1 MTELDQNS
9 LMWGYMVQLSG
20 NMWEDHSDVP
30 EQAQQRCYNPLLQWS
45 EDLWNDMLPR
55 MEAAGVNMALID
67 LGDAIQY
74 RSHPEIAVENA
85 WSIDKLKTELSRLR
99 ELGIEPLPK
108 LNFATT
114 HDAWMGPYSRLVSTP
129 KYYQVCH
136 DLIAE
141 VTELF
146 DGPRFFHIGMDEET
160 FQHQRAYQYVV
171 VRQGALYWHD
181 FHFYCDEVE
190 KAGPRPWI
198 WSDKYWHDPED
209 FVREMPASVLHSNWY
224 YGTLF
229 EDEPEERRQI
239 QVGAYREFEKLGYQQ
254 LPTGSNHSSDE
265 NFGLTVAYGRQ
276 QIAPE
281 RLIGFL
287 QTPWRRTIETV
298 RDHQL
303 NAIDQIGAARA
314 KWEQA

>member
-1 MTELDQNS
+1 MSEASQQP

-20 NMWEDHSDVP
+20 NMWEDHADLP
-30 EQAQQRCYNPLLQWS
+30 ERYQRRCYNPVLQWD
-45 EDLWNDMLPR
+45 EALWNDMLPR
-55 MEAAGVNMALID
+55 MEAAGVNAALID

-74 RSHPEIAVENA
+74 QSHPEIAVENA
-85 WSIDKLKTELSRLR
+85 WSTAKLKRELARLR
-99 ELGIEPLPK
+99 QTGIEPLPK

-114 HDAWMGPYSRLVSTP
+114 HDAWMGPYSRMVSTP
-129 KYYQVCH
+129 AYYQVCH

-141 VTELF
+141 VVELF

-181 FHFYCDEVE
+181 FHFYCGEIE
-190 KAGPRPWI
+190 QAGARPWI

-229 EDEPEERRQI
+229 EDEPEERRKV
-239 QVGAYREFEKLGYQQ
+239 QVTAYRAFEELGYEQV
-254 LPTGSNHSSDE
+254 PTGSNHSSDG
-265 NFGLTVAYGRQ
+265 NFGLTVDYCRQ
-276 QIAPE
+276 HVEPS
-281 RLIGFL
+281 RLMGFL
-287 QTPWRRTIETV
+287 QTPWRRTIEAF
-298 RDHQL
+298 RQHHLD
-303 NAIDQIGAARA
+303 AIDQIGAARA
-314 KWEQA
+314 RLQDD